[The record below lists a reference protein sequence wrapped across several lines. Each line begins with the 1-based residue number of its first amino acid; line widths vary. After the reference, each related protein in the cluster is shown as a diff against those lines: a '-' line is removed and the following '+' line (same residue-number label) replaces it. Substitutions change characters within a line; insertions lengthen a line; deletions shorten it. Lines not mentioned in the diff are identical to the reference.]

1 MQRLPYTRHH
11 KPLLITSHSWIQAIF
26 KDRIFWKN
34 LLKNKETDFE
44 NGVKNIQARTVLV
57 FNYKSAYY
65 IQQKLKNQ
73 VNNSMN
79 F

>member
-1 MQRLPYTRHH
+1 M
-11 KPLLITSHSWIQAIF
+11 
-26 KDRIFWKN
+26 DRIFWKN

-73 VNNSMN
+73 VDILHELLVRPLKN
-79 F
+79 FDPIVRLETSPPV